1 MHELW
6 FQAIATFLALLP
18 IANPIGA
25 VPVFHALT
33 EVDTRSY
40 RQNQARHTVIN
51 VILVL
56 AIFLVAGRLIL
67 DFFHLSLG
75 VLRVAGGLLIARV
88 AWEKATAT
96 SQPHSRHRKHF
107 IDREDISFT
116 PMAVPLISGP
126 GAIGVVMGMAA
137 KATDWLDYLGCL
149 LGIGLLGVSLYLCLT
164 LGDSLMDHL
173 GKSTVD
179 AFNRILGFL
188 VLAIAVQFITD
199 GTLMLLQEAIHKLS

>member
-33 EVDTRSY
+33 EVDSRSY
-40 RQNQARHTVIN
+40 RLHQARHTAIN

-56 AIFLVAGRLIL
+56 ATFLVAGRLIL

-75 VLRVAGGLLIARV
+75 VLRIAGGLLIARV
-88 AWEKATAT
+88 AWEKATA
-96 SQPHSRHRKHF
+96 PAHPRHRKPLC
-107 IDREDISFT
+107 DREDISFT

-126 GAIGVVMGMAA
+126 GAIGVVMGMAS
-137 KATDWLDYLGCL
+137 KATGWLDYLGCL
-149 LGIGLLGVSLYLCLT
+149 LGIGFLGISLYLCLT

-173 GKSTVD
+173 GKSTID

-188 VLAIAVQFITD
+188 VLAIAVQFVTD
-199 GTLMLLQEAIHKLS
+199 GTVMLLQEAMHKLS

>member
-1 MHELW
+1 MNELW

-40 RQNQARHTVIN
+40 RRHQARHTVIN

-56 AIFLVAGRLIL
+56 GTFLVAGRLIL

-75 VLRVAGGLLIARV
+75 VLRIAGGLLIARV
-88 AWEKATAT
+88 AWEKATA
-96 SQPHSRHRKHF
+96 SSHSRHRKPI

-126 GAIGVVMGMAA
+126 GAIGVVMGMAS
-137 KATDWLDYLGCL
+137 KATGLLDYLGCL

-173 GKSTVD
+173 GKSAVD

-188 VLAIAVQFITD
+188 VLAIAVQFVTD
-199 GTLMLLQEAIHKLS
+199 GTLMLLQEAMHKLS